1 MPCFTVILLQYNPDR
16 GRLFRT
22 INSILRQKD
31 VTIQLIITDD
41 GSVTDFFTDIDYALK
56 DKGIEYLC
64 IKNEKNVGTVKNFWN
79 ALQKA
84 KYGYISFISPGDYYY
99 DEHVLSSVF
108 NKMQEDDVKFL
119 FGKISP
125 YRWEDNGLKIVD
137 RQWPINTRP
146 YRHIDNNSYKKIKRN
161 LFIYND
167 IMGGPALFFE
177 KGLLIE
183 YLRRIVDRVICAED
197 LITRFILLDE
207 LKFSFLDQ
215 YVIWYEYGVGISMT
229 KDNSEKIDRDI
240 LALYDVLFEYY
251 PNSKLLQKAKKLDS
265 IVRIGGIKSFLLRSI
280 LFPDRLLYL
289 FYHTYIVKERNKPE
303 NTDFIL
309 ELYKTD

>member
-1 MPCFTVILLQYNPDR
+1 
-16 GRLFRT
+16 
-22 INSILRQKD
+22 
-31 VTIQLIITDD
+31 LIITDD

-99 DEHVLSSVF
+99 DEHVLLSVF
-108 NKMQEDDVKFL
+108 NKMHEDDVKFL

-215 YVIWYEYGVGISMT
+215 YVIW
-229 KDNSEKIDRDI
+229 
-240 LALYDVLFEYY
+240 
-251 PNSKLLQKAKKLDS
+251 
-265 IVRIGGIKSFLLRSI
+265 
-280 LFPDRLLYL
+280 
-289 FYHTYIVKERNKPE
+289 
-303 NTDFIL
+303 
-309 ELYKTD
+309 